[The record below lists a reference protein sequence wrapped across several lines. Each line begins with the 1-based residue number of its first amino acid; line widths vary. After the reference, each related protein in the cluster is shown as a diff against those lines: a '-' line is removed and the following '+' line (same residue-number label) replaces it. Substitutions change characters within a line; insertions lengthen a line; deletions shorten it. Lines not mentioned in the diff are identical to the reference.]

1 MRRCRSRSFLEIM
14 HTLTSMALLI
24 SMTTMALMTFTS
36 DYFTFPGKVVIQ
48 CEHIN
53 KADFTAASGFK
64 AMVED
69 FEGRKQ
75 PVKIKFA
82 QSDFCLAK
90 SYLTFPRLVRISSSY
105 QLQDLKLTLTDFTF
119 NILASGVLAEP
130 GAKAD
135 DYNEVG
141 RWTFLQSDYL
151 PEPDCQDSRSEVKL
165 QNLMKNEMKCY
176 FQQGFGERR
185 SFHRAKRPPRLT
197 DK

>member
-1 MRRCRSRSFLEIM
+1 
-14 HTLTSMALLI
+14 
-24 SMTTMALMTFTS
+24 MALMTLTY

-75 PVKIKFA
+75 PVKTKLA
-82 QSDFCLAK
+82 QSDFFIAK
-90 SYLTFPRLVRISSSY
+90 SYLTFPCLVRIPSSFL
-105 QLQDLKLTLTDFTF
+105 LQDRKLTSTDLTL
-119 NILASGVLAEP
+119 NIVVSGVLAEP

-141 RWTFLQSDYL
+141 RWTVLQSDHL
-151 PEPDCQDSRSEVKL
+151 PESDCQDSRSEV
-165 QNLMKNEMKCY
+165 N
-176 FQQGFGERR
+176 
-185 SFHRAKRPPRLT
+185 
-197 DK
+197 